1 MQEKQHPVRVVIVDD
16 DQPVRLSLK
25 LVFGSDPDIEVVGE
39 AVNGRQ
45 AVELTAETRPD
56 VVLMDCRM
64 PVMDG
69 LEATQIIKGRQ
80 PEVKV
85 IMLTAAFEN
94 RDKAHAAGAD
104 AFLLKDAGSIHTL
117 RDAIL
122 ESSNHTQTLK
132 QQSH

>member
-1 MQEKQHPVRVVIVDD
+1 MQEKRHPVRVLIVDD
-16 DQPVRLSLK
+16 DQPIRLSLK

-45 AVELTAETRPD
+45 AVELTAETQPD

-69 LEATQIIKGRQ
+69 LEATQIIKRRQ

-104 AFLLKDAGSIHTL
+104 VFLIKDAGSLHTL
-117 RDAIL
+117 RAAVL
-122 ESSNHTQTLK
+122 ESTNHAKELK

>member
-1 MQEKQHPVRVVIVDD
+1 MQEKQHRVRVLIVDD
-16 DQPVRLSLK
+16 DQPIRLSLK

-39 AVNGRQ
+39 AVNGHQ
-45 AVELTAETRPD
+45 AIELTAETQPD

-64 PVMDG
+64 PVIDG
-69 LEATQIIKGRQ
+69 LEATQLIKSRQ

-104 AFLLKDAGSIHTL
+104 AFLLKDAGAIHTL
-117 RDAIL
+117 RSAIL
-122 ESSNHTQTLK
+122 ESNNHTKTLK
-132 QQSH
+132 Q